1 MPGKCDESLTTG
13 PCDPPKWYARSVVA
27 AGFIAIGSGPAG
39 LSAAETFRSKHP
51 RIPVRM
57 LTTDPALPY
66 AKPPLSKGYLC
77 GREARLD
84 LHSPGWFVRHNVDLL
99 RGITVDHI
107 DLAHQEVV
115 TAGGCRYPY
124 WHLVLA
130 CGANP
135 VPLRVPGAEAAL
147 TLRSFADAVILRM
160 AARTADSAVVIGG
173 GLIGCEAAACLAG
186 RGVPTTMVAAESVPL
201 QRRFGE
207 EVGERVAKILSDNG
221 VRFFGSTTVTAID
234 DTHVHLDTGATL
246 DGDVVVSAAG
256 VRPDPHLAEA
266 SGLYTYDGRIVVD
279 EHMHTSARN
288 VYAAG
293 DVALAYNIT
302 AGRRIRAE
310 HWRDAAQQGLVA
322 GLSAAGHSAAWDKV
336 PEFSCTIGESTL
348 KYCGWGTGY
357 EHSRFVDRHDGF
369 TVYYESSGDLVGVL
383 TLNADDDYHLATA
396 SLVAATTRT
405 ARTPVPR

>member
-1 MPGKCDESLTTG
+1 
-13 PCDPPKWYARSVVA
+13 
-27 AGFIAIGSGPAG
+27 
-39 LSAAETFRSKHP
+39 
-51 RIPVRM
+51 M

-66 AKPPLSKGYLC
+66 AKPPLSKAYLC
-77 GREARLD
+77 GREAKLD

-115 TAGGCRYPY
+115 TAGGRRYPY

-135 VPLRVPGAEAAL
+135 VPLPVPGAEAAL
-147 TLRSFADAVILRM
+147 SLRSFADAVIVRM
-160 AARTADSAVVIGG
+160 AARSADSAVVIGG

-186 RGVPTTMVAAESVPL
+186 CGVPTTVVAAEPVPL

-207 EVGERVAKILSDNG
+207 EVGERVAKILFDNG
-221 VRFFGSTTVTAID
+221 VRFLGSTAVTAID
-234 DTHVHLDTGATL
+234 DTRVRLDTGATL
-246 DGDVVVSAAG
+246 DGDLVVSATG

-266 SGLYTYDGRIVVD
+266 AGLDTHDGRIVVD
-279 EHMHTSARN
+279 EHMHTSALN

-293 DVALAYNIT
+293 DVALAYNVT

-322 GLSAAGHSAAWDKV
+322 GLSAAGHLAAWDKV
-336 PEFSCTIGESTL
+336 PGFSCTIGESTL
-348 KYCGWGTGY
+348 KYRGWGTGY
-357 EHSRFVDRHDGF
+357 EHSRLIEHRNGF
-369 TVYYESSGDLVGVL
+369 TVWYESGAEVIGALS
-383 TLNADDDYHLATA
+383 LNADDDYKHADQLVRCHAPLA
-396 SLVAATTRT
+396 L
-405 ARTPVPR
+405 